1 MRLPLSDFSA
11 FSSVRLYKIR
21 FFLYCRLPSHDTASR
36 IYYLL
41 ISQSHFCEAQMNVHM
56 YIQFAPGTGNGLSK
70 YIQNV
75 PPDVLQN
82 IKVYRR
88 TMIGIASQQALTA

>member
-1 MRLPLSDFSA
+1 
-11 FSSVRLYKIR
+11 
-21 FFLYCRLPSHDTASR
+21 
-36 IYYLL
+36 
-41 ISQSHFCEAQMNVHM
+41 MNVHM

-88 TMIGIASQQALTA
+88 TMIGIASQRALTA